1 MSAKPSPRLSI
12 SRDEIRAVYAQGE
25 EAVIE
30 LVESLV
36 ARINALE
43 ERVEALENQLS
54 KTSRNSSK
62 PPSGDGFKKQTK
74 SLRPKSNRPSGGQP
88 GHPGNTLEW
97 SAEVDEV
104 EVHRVTTCQG
114 CGASLQ
120 QTPVADWEVRQVHDL
135 PPMKI
140 EVTEHQCEIKSCPD
154 CGILNRGQFP
164 PEVSQSV
171 QYGVHLQSLIVYL
184 MELQL
189 LPSQRVCELLSEVF
203 EIEVSEGTL
212 YNVRARCFEAL
223 GAAEQEIQRALLEAD
238 VVHFDET
245 GFRVK
250 NQLWWLHVACTESLT
265 FYFVHEKRG
274 QLAMDEMG
282 VLPQFAGKGVHDGLR
297 SYFGYVLLAHCLCN
311 AHHLRELIFIA
322 ERYEQKWATEMITL
336 LVDMKRQVDE
346 AKEQG
351 QEVLALSQIAS
362 LEQQYFESLQRGFE
376 ANPPEV
382 VSKAE
387 PKGRGRRKQS
397 TARNLL
403 DRLAKHSEAVLR
415 FIHDFAVPF
424 DNNQAERDI
433 RMMKLKQKISGGFRA
448 QSGAVMFCRIRSYL
462 SSLRKQGVNI
472 WDALVQIFMG
482 CPISPIPAAE

>member
-25 EAVIE
+25 DAVIA

-62 PPSGDGFKKQTK
+62 PPSGDGFQKKTK
-74 SLRPKSNRPSGGQP
+74 SLRAKSNRPSGGQP

-97 SAEVDEV
+97 SAEVDEI
-104 EVHRVTTCQG
+104 EVHPVTACQG

-120 QTPVADWEVRQVHDL
+120 QTPVTDWEVRQVHDL
-135 PPMKI
+135 PPMRI
-140 EVTEHQCEIKSCPD
+140 EVREHHCEIKCCPD

-164 PEVSQSV
+164 QEVSQSV

-184 MELQL
+184 MEVQL

-203 EIEVSEGTL
+203 DVAVSEGTL
-212 YNVRARCFEAL
+212 YNVRARCFAAL
-223 GAAEQEIQRALLEAD
+223 GSAEQEIRQTLLGAD

-274 QLAMDEMG
+274 QKAMDEMG
-282 VLPQFAGKGVHDGLR
+282 ILSQFTGKAVHDGLK
-297 SYFGYVLLAHCLCN
+297 SYFCYVLSHCLCN

-322 ERYEQKWATEMITL
+322 ERYEQKWAEEMNTL
-336 LVDMKRQVDE
+336 LVEMKRQVDE
-346 AKEQG
+346 AKAQG
-351 QEVLALSQIAS
+351 QTALAFSQIAS
-362 LEQQYFESLQRGFE
+362 LEQQYLEIVQRGFE
-376 ANPPEV
+376 TNPPEV
-382 VSKAE
+382 VPEGEAKQ
-387 PKGRGRRKQS
+387 RGRPKQS
-397 TARNLL
+397 AAKNLL
-403 DRLAKHSEAVLR
+403 DRLSAHSEAVLR

-482 CPISPIPAAE
+482 CPISPIPVAE

>member
-25 EAVIE
+25 DAVIA

-74 SLRPKSNRPSGGQP
+74 SLRVKSNRPSGGQP

-97 SAEVDEV
+97 SAEVDEI
-104 EVHRVTTCQG
+104 EVHPVTVCQG

-120 QTPVADWEVRQVHDL
+120 QTPVSDWEVRQVHDL
-135 PPMKI
+135 PPMSI
-140 EVTEHQCEIKSCPD
+140 EVREHHGEIKCCPD

-164 PEVSQSV
+164 QDVSQSV

-184 MELQL
+184 MEVQL

-203 EIEVSEGTL
+203 AITVSEGTL

-223 GAAEQEIQRALLEAD
+223 GSAEQEIRQTLLGAD

-274 QLAMDEMG
+274 QKAMDEMG
-282 VLPQFAGKGVHDGLR
+282 ILPQFTGKGVHDGLK
-297 SYFGYVLLAHCLCN
+297 SYFCYVLSHCLCN

-322 ERYEQKWATEMITL
+322 ERYEQKWAEEMNIL
-336 LVDMKRQVDE
+336 LVEMNRQVNE
-346 AKEQG
+346 AKAQG
-351 QEVLALSQIAS
+351 QTALAFSQIAL
-362 LEQQYFESLQRGFE
+362 LEQQYFEIVQRGFA
-376 ANPPEV
+376 ANPPEGV
-382 VSKAE
+382 PEGEVRQ
-387 PKGRGRRKQS
+387 RGRPKQS
-397 TARNLL
+397 AAKNLL
-403 DRLAKHSEAVLR
+403 DRLSANSEAVLR
-415 FIHDFAVPF
+415 FIHDFGVPF

-482 CPISPIPAAE
+482 CPISPIPVAE

>member
-25 EAVIE
+25 DAVIA

-43 ERVEALENQLS
+43 DRVEALENQLS

-62 PPSGDGFKKQTK
+62 PPSGDGFKKKTK
-74 SLRPKSNRPSGGQP
+74 SLRTKSNRPSGGQP

-97 SAEVDEV
+97 SAEVDEI
-104 EVHRVTTCQG
+104 EVHPVTACQG

-120 QTPVADWEVRQVHDL
+120 QTPVSDWEVRQVHDL

-140 EVTEHQCEIKSCPD
+140 EVTEHHCEIKCCPD

-164 PEVSQSV
+164 HEVSQSV

-184 MELQL
+184 MEQQL

-223 GAAEQEIQRALLEAD
+223 GPAEQAIRQALLEVD

-250 NQLWWLHVACTESLT
+250 N
-265 FYFVHEKRG
+265 
-274 QLAMDEMG
+274 
-282 VLPQFAGKGVHDGLR
+282 
-297 SYFGYVLLAHCLCN
+297 
-311 AHHLRELIFIA
+311 
-322 ERYEQKWATEMITL
+322 
-336 LVDMKRQVDE
+336 
-346 AKEQG
+346 
-351 QEVLALSQIAS
+351 
-362 LEQQYFESLQRGFE
+362 
-376 ANPPEV
+376 
-382 VSKAE
+382 
-387 PKGRGRRKQS
+387 
-397 TARNLL
+397 
-403 DRLAKHSEAVLR
+403 
-415 FIHDFAVPF
+415 
-424 DNNQAERDI
+424 
-433 RMMKLKQKISGGFRA
+433 
-448 QSGAVMFCRIRSYL
+448 
-462 SSLRKQGVNI
+462 
-472 WDALVQIFMG
+472 
-482 CPISPIPAAE
+482 

>member
-25 EAVIE
+25 DAVIA

-62 PPSGDGFKKQTK
+62 PPSGDGFKKKTK
-74 SLRPKSNRPSGGQP
+74 SLRVKSNRPSGGQP

-97 SAEVDEV
+97 SAEVDEI
-104 EVHRVTTCQG
+104 EVHPVTACQG

-120 QTPVADWEVRQVHDL
+120 QTPVTDWEVRQVHDL

-140 EVTEHQCEIKSCPD
+140 EVREHHCQIKCCPD

-164 PEVSQSV
+164 QEVSQSV
-171 QYGVHLQSLIVYL
+171 QYGVHLQSLMVYL
-184 MELQL
+184 MEVQL

-203 EIEVSEGTL
+203 EVTVSEGTL

-223 GAAEQEIQRALLEAD
+223 GSAEQEIRQTLLGAD

-274 QLAMDEMG
+274 QKAMDEMG
-282 VLPQFAGKGVHDGLR
+282 ILPQFTGKGVHDGLK
-297 SYFGYVLLAHCLCN
+297 SYFCYVLSHCLCN

-322 ERYEQKWATEMITL
+322 ERYEQKWAEEMNIL
-336 LVDMKRQVDE
+336 LVEMNRQVNE
-346 AKEQG
+346 AKAQG
-351 QEVLALSQIAS
+351 QTALAFSQIAL
-362 LEQQYFESLQRGFE
+362 LEQQYLEIVQRGFE

-382 VSKAE
+382 VPEGEAK
-387 PKGRGRRKQS
+387 PRGRPKQS
-397 TARNLL
+397 AAKNLL
-403 DRLAKHSEAVLR
+403 DRLSAHSEAVLR

-482 CPISPIPAAE
+482 CPISPISSAE

>member
-1 MSAKPSPRLSI
+1 MSAKPSTRLSI
-12 SRDEIRAVYAQGE
+12 SRDEIRAIYAQGE

-30 LVESLV
+30 LVEGLV

-43 ERVEALENQLS
+43 DRVEALENQLS

-62 PPSGDGFKKQTK
+62 PPSGDGFKKKTK
-74 SLRPKSNRPSGGQP
+74 SLRAKSNRPSGGQP
-88 GHPGNTLEW
+88 GHPGHTLEW
-97 SAEVDEV
+97 SAEVDEI
-104 EVHRVTTCQG
+104 EVHSVTTCAG
-114 CGASLQ
+114 CGASLSE
-120 QTPVADWEVRQVHDL
+120 TPIADWEVRQVHDL
-135 PPMKI
+135 PPMSL
-140 EVTEHQCEIKSCPD
+140 EVREHRCEIKNCPD
-154 CGILNRGQFP
+154 CGILNRGEFP
-164 PEVSQSV
+164 KEVTQSV

-184 MELQL
+184 MEMQL
-189 LPSQRVCELLSEVF
+189 LPSQRVCELLSEVC
-203 EIEVSEGTL
+203 EIEISEGTL
-212 YNVRARCFEAL
+212 YNVRSRCFEAL
-223 GAAEQEIQRALLEAD
+223 GPAEQEIRQALLEAD

-282 VLPQFAGKGVHDGLR
+282 VLPKFQGKGVHDGLK
-297 SYFGYVLLAHCLCN
+297 SYFGYVLLLHCLCN

-322 ERYEQKWATEMITL
+322 ERYEQEWAQEMITL
-336 LVDMKRQVDE
+336 LIEMKRQVDE
-346 AKEQG
+346 AKEEG
-351 QEVLALSQIAS
+351 QEALALSQIVS
-362 LEQQYFESLQRGFE
+362 LEQQYFEILKRGVE

-382 VSKAE
+382 VSEDE
-387 PKGRGRRKQS
+387 PKRRGRRKQS
-397 TARNLL
+397 AAKNLL
-403 DRLAKHSEAVLR
+403 DRLTAHSEAVLR

-433 RMMKLKQKISGGFRA
+433 RMMKLKLKISGGFRA
-448 QSGAVMFCRIRSYL
+448 QSGARMFCRIRGYL

-472 WDALVQIFMG
+472 WNALVQIFMG